1 MFYIEHIY
9 TYYNKETND
18 FYEDIELGLPRQY
31 PLYEI
36 VIETYFPKVFEFFLK
51 STATSKILPWVTVII
66 LA

>member
-9 TYYNKETND
+9 TFYNKETND

-36 VIETYFPKVFEFFLK
+36 VIE
-51 STATSKILPWVTVII
+51 
-66 LA
+66 